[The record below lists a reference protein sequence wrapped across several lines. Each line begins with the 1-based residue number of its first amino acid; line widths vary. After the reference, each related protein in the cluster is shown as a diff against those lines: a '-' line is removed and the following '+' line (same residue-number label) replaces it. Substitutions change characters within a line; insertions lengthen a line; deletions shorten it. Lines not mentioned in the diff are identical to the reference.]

1 MLQVENITKSFGGL
15 LALNKVSIFVKEGT
29 IHGLIGPNG
38 SGKTTLFNVI
48 SGIIKANG
56 GRILFKDTKINDLKP
71 NKVTKLGIARTFQN
85 IRLFGEMSLL
95 ENVMV
100 GRHCRTKAGFIHTI
114 LNSPLQRREEKKINL
129 DATRYLEYVGLEEKK
144 NIRATQ
150 LSYGEQRYLEIAR
163 ALATDPDILM
173 LDEPA
178 AGLNHKETSVLK
190 SIIKRIRDEGKTV
203 FLIEHDMSLVMD
215 ICENI
220 TVLNFGEKI
229 AEGNA
234 NSIQKDQKVI
244 EAYLG
249 GGKFARKDS

>member
-1 MLQVENITKSFGGL
+1 LRANEGNI
-15 LALNKVSIFVKEGT
+15 I
-29 IHGLIGPNG
+29 
-38 SGKTTLFNVI
+38 
-48 SGIIKANG
+48 
-56 GRILFKDTKINDLKP
+56 FKDTRINDLKP
-71 NKVTKLGIARTFQN
+71 NQVTKLGIARTFQN

-114 LNSPLQRREEKKINL
+114 LSSPQQRAEEREIGLK
-129 DATRYLEYVGLEEKK
+129 AMHYLEYVGLERKR

-178 AGLNHKETSVLK
+178 AGLNHNETTVLK
-190 SIIKRIRDEGKTV
+190 SIIKRIRDEGKTIL
-203 FLIEHDMSLVMD
+203 LIEHDMGLVMN

-229 AEGNA
+229 AEGDA
-234 NSIQKDQKVI
+234 ATVQKDQRVI